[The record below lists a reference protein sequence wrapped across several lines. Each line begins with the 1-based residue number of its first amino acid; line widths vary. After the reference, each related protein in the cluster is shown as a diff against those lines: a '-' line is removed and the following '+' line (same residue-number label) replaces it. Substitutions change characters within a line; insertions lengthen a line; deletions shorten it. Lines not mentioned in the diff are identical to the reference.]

1 MPINIS
7 SKLKNEIVDTYM
19 RTNIESMLVTK
30 SAGKCF
36 LCNQPINSTTEEI
49 EADHDL
55 PRSLGG
61 QTDIDNLNLVH
72 ASCNKFKKDNDTL
85 KIKQFLPLRQYLIV
99 NPESNY
105 EKVCSTLFNIS
116 QKNLSVLN

>member
-61 QTDIDNLNLVH
+61 KLISTTSISYMQVVISL
-72 ASCNKFKKDNDTL
+72 KKIMTH
-85 KIKQFLPLRQYLIV
+85 
-99 NPESNY
+99 
-105 EKVCSTLFNIS
+105 
-116 QKNLSVLN
+116 